1 MLLRHRGASYREP
14 RLPRQTQAPGVPGA
28 PHRRG
33 PPMVFDTHTSIRVTR
48 RSASPRT
55 RRPASGLWSERL
67 GHAEDR
73 AHGRASAAARGRQRA
88 ADQPDLR
95 RKAGSAA
102 EICDI
107 RRAAAL
113 LPESARPNLF
123 ENSLV
128 FQYATCLS
136 PDLLRGTKEVP
147 WEQLPE
153 WKVGLQDPAVQ
164 CLQALVSCDGRSRSG
179 RHALEFGIQGESYRT
194 VVVAAST
201 GQCLKE

>member
-1 MLLRHRGASYREP
+1 M
-14 RLPRQTQAPGVPGA
+14 
-28 PHRRG
+28 
-33 PPMVFDTHTSIRVTR
+33 
-48 RSASPRT
+48 
-55 RRPASGLWSERL
+55 
-67 GHAEDR
+67 
-73 AHGRASAAARGRQRA
+73 
-88 ADQPDLR
+88 
-95 RKAGSAA
+95 
-102 EICDI
+102 
-107 RRAAAL
+107 
-113 LPESARPNLF
+113 
-123 ENSLV
+123 